1 MDGLFFRNISPCL
14 HSPRRSASN
23 FVFRLVPHKFA
34 DMIKGFGWPSR
45 NTRNTEQGR
54 GEKMNFWRGES
65 ERTWKIEATL
75 QVWWFGSERKPNVSY
90 NRIFFSLLF
99 PFLSL
104 SLSLS
109 LCLSFS
115 FDRSV
120 DRLTWLKSRATM
132 IKKREKNFF
141 ARPLRIR

>member
-1 MDGLFFRNISPCL
+1 MDRSFFRNETFFLSLSLLL
-14 HSPRRSASN
+14 HSTRRSASN

-75 QVWWFGSERKPNVSY
+75 QVWWFGSEQNPTFRTIEY
-90 NRIFFSLLF
+90 FFSLLF
-99 PFLSL
+99 PLSH
-104 SLSLS
+104 SLPV
-109 LCLSFS
+109 S
-115 FDRSV
+115 FDRST
-120 DRLTWLKSRATM
+120 RLKSRATM
-132 IKKREKNFF
+132 IKRGKTLFGRSLPVTYLIK
-141 ARPLRIR
+141 